1 MRNLEYMMHFK
12 SRNNKTGF
20 TLVETMLAMVIVGI
34 VLTPIFLLFGTIQQR
49 MNKQNKQLYA
59 LLAGKQLL
67 YEARQKQAPE
77 AHEFTLDKKL
87 EETGTELKYA
97 LKKSVDAKSSLLA
110 SLDGLHKEVVTIDW
124 SEMGQKR
131 HEKIIAYVYKQ
142 PEQKKS

>member
-34 VLTPIFLLFGTIQQR
+34 VLTPVFLLFGTIQQR
-49 MNKQNKQLYA
+49 MNKQNKQFYA
-59 LLAGKQLL
+59 LLSGKQLL
-67 YEARQKQAPE
+67 YEARQKQTPD

-87 EETGTELKYA
+87 EESGTTLKYV
-97 LKKSVDAKSSLLA
+97 LQKSVDAKSSLA

-124 SEMGQKR
+124 PEMGQNR
-131 HEKIIAYVYKQ
+131 QEKIVAYVYKQ

>member
-1 MRNLEYMMHFK
+1 EYMMHFK

-77 AHEFTLDKKL
+77 TDEFTLDKKL
-87 EETGTELKYA
+87 EESGTELKYA
-97 LKKSVDAKSSLLA
+97 LKKSVDAKSSLA
-110 SLDGLHKEVVTIDW
+110 SLDGLHKEIVTIDW
-124 SEMGQKR
+124 S
-131 HEKIIAYVYKQ
+131 
-142 PEQKKS
+142 